1 MDGSINIDKGISIG
15 KLPDNFYYENNKN
28 NLYKMIKPQKEINSF
43 LSFSETCLVI
53 VKKDEKGFSFI
64 KIEDKNLIGLFK
76 IIFEEF

>member
-1 MDGSINIDKGISIG
+1 MNGSINIDKGISIG

-53 VKKDEKGFSFI
+53 AKKDEKGFSFI
-64 KIEDKNLIGLFK
+64 KIEDKDLIGLFK

>member
-64 KIEDKNLIGLFK
+64 KIEDKDLIGLFK